1 GDQVRAIGDAR
12 AVLVFTGGRGTQVV
26 ASANSRF
33 AIAARAGEAP
43 PGRARTVLGNVTSFL
58 IGQQR
63 EKSYQSLSVRSVRAQ
78 PPLILAPRDTR
89 VLPGSLTFEWA
100 GSDRL
105 KYRVRLLGPPGAVVW
120 EQSGL

>member
-1 GDQVRAIGDAR
+1 ALGDAR

-26 ASANSRF
+26 TSANSPF
-33 AIAARAGEAP
+33 AIQAQAA
-43 PGRARTVLGNVTSFL
+43 GRTPDGPRTVLANVTSFL

-89 VLPGSLTFEWA
+89 VLPGAVTFEWG
-100 GSDRL
+100 GSGRRE
-105 KYRVRLLGPPGAVVW
+105 K
-120 EQSGL
+120 